1 MQDLDGMQLRYQR
14 LQKRRYNG
22 KKNVFLMPK
31 KIRNELITLHEILY
45 PEEKEILEQFFRDFL
60 QDTTY
65 DFSED
70 IANIKYIIYTA
81 DSCYRS
87 VIMKSLPYI
96 QLEQLDNRKT
106 DKVEMYNFYSN
117 RILIKLSNQKDMKKD
132 AYPYGVFFHE
142 LSHAVDDVSCMDVFL
157 KVRHSVDY
165 YTNESGE
172 KLQDIA
178 RREIKSRILSSINEI
193 VKNKKLNLD
202 EEQIQLF
209 MEILFSR
216 VTEVYPF
223 DNEDMKTLYE
233 ELRKEYGYSVYDR
246 GKKTLQP
253 HLGKKHLLY
262 QKKYKAVTDVI
273 GGFTGNS
280 LGAVP
285 CGHFS
290 LLYWYNLF
298 GAETKRQSRELWAE
312 YSSYLI
318 IGDGDGKRGTEHYFP
333 ESCAF
338 IRHIWREI
346 EATILAGKL
355 PY

>member
-1 MQDLDGMQLRYQR
+1 MQNSEGMQLHYQR
-14 LQKRRYNG
+14 LQKRRYYG

-31 KIRNELITLHEILY
+31 KIRNELISLHEAFY
-45 PEEKEILEQFFRDFL
+45 PKEKDTLEQFFRNFI

-65 DFSED
+65 DFSDD

-81 DSCYRS
+81 ETCYR
-87 VIMKSLPYI
+87 VAIMNSLPYI
-96 QLEQLDNRKT
+96 QLVQLDAKP
-106 DKVEMYNFYSN
+106 DKVEMYNFNSN
-117 RILIKLSNQKDMKKD
+117 KIYIKLGNRKDMKKE

-142 LSHAVDDVSCMDVFL
+142 LSHAVDDVSCMDIFL
-157 KVRHSVDY
+157 KIRHSVDF
-165 YTNESGE
+165 YTNETGE

-178 RREIKSRILSSINEI
+178 RREIRERILKSIHEI
-193 VKNKKLNLD
+193 VIKKKMNMDEKQINLF
-202 EEQIQLF
+202 L
-209 MEILFSR
+209 EILFSR

-223 DNEDMKTLYE
+223 ENENMKMLYQ
-233 ELRKEYGYSVYDR
+233 ELRKEYGYSEYDR
-246 GKKTLQP
+246 RKKVIQP
-253 HLGKKHLLY
+253 HLGTKHPLY
-262 QKKYKAVTDVI
+262 RKKYKAVTDVI
-273 GGFTGNS
+273 GGYTGNS

-298 GAETKRQSRELWAE
+298 GSETKRQSRELWAE

-318 IGDGDGKRGTEHYFP
+318 IGDGDGIRGTEQYFP

-346 EATILAGKL
+346 IR
-355 PY
+355 